1 MEKNKTKEKEV
12 KLREFVGQLSYE
24 YEKTGAEQR
33 GETVPTADA
42 WKAEKEALFKAYYEE
57 NKERIID
64 FLYIFHDKDYYVETD
79 KKVVSKEKKAGDL
92 KPLHVHFMFK
102 FKNPMHYKPIY
113 EKFSIS
119 RPENLQQAGNW
130 ADAARYLIHISDGA
144 LNDQK
149 HIYGIDEVV
158 SLGDNTFRANMANKK
173 GAHRK
178 KRQAYNVLIDNAFNQ
193 AFALLEAGKLNPAQ
207 VSDFIKK
214 EVGDMLDPGEITRYM
229 NANERKIET
238 ACVLRAEAL
247 YNEQLKHRGLTT
259 VYISGVAGAGKSYL
273 ASKIG
278 EFFADAMG
286 VHSRVNANTNIT
298 NDIVSTYR
306 GQLSSVL
313 QDMEG
318 GAWDYKAF
326 LGMFDEHQIAPVPSR
341 NKDRYYTPKLVV
353 MANAD
358 DVHFFAQSMKGIK
371 QLTALERKTEVAQ
384 VYRRIKYWLHI
395 ESGVIFVRRYNEKLK
410 VYEDLGFMQYDVNNY
425 IEKEDNP
432 NPLKPEPLIVEL
444 FSMMGLNAEDKPF
457 FYEKL
462 KAENIEQKFEGQ
474 LSMLD

>member
-1 MEKNKTKEKEV
+1 MGNTKTKDTKRV
-12 KLREFVGQLSYE
+12 RLREFVGQINYD

-33 GETVPTADA
+33 GEPVPTADA

-57 NKERIID
+57 NKDKITE
-64 FLYIFHDKDYYVETD
+64 FLFIFHDKDYYVETD

-92 KPLHVHFMFK
+92 KPLHVHFMLR
-102 FKNPMHYKPIY
+102 FKNPMDYKPIY
-113 EKFSIS
+113 DKFGIS
-119 RPENLQQAGNW
+119 RPENLEQAGQW
-130 ADAARYLIHISDGA
+130 ADAARYLIHVSDGA

-149 HIYGIDEVV
+149 HIYKTDEVV
-158 SLGDNTFRANMANKK
+158 SLGDSDFKANMANRK
-173 GAHRK
+173 GTHRK
-178 KRQAYNVLIDNAFNQ
+178 KRQAYSVLIDNAFNQ

-229 NANERKIET
+229 NANERKVET

-247 YNEQLKHRGLTT
+247 YNEQVGNRGLTT
-259 VYISGVAGAGKSYL
+259 VYISGFAGTGKSFL
-273 ASKIG
+273 AQKSG

-286 VHSRVNANTNIT
+286 VHVRVNANTNIT

-306 GQLSSVL
+306 GQLTSVL

-341 NKDRYYTPKLVV
+341 NKDRYYTPKLVL

-358 DVHFFAQSMKGIK
+358 KVDLFAKSMKGIK
-371 QLTALERKTEVAQ
+371 NLSVLDQMSEIAQ
-384 VYRRIKYWLHI
+384 VYRRVKYWLHI
-395 ESGVIFVRRYNEKLK
+395 ESGVIFIKRYDDKLR
-410 VYEDLGFMQYDVNNY
+410 VYQDLGHIAYNSEEY
-425 IEKEDNP
+425 IHGQKDI
-432 NPLKPEPLIVEL
+432 KPLIVEL
-444 FSMMGLNAEDKPF
+444 FNMMGLNTEDKPF

-462 KAENIEQKFEGQ
+462 KAENVEQQFEGQ
-474 LSMLD
+474 MSMLD